1 MKPQVLALALA
12 FIAVG
17 AGPLLAAP
25 RAPTPRAAPFDAAIG
40 RAKAAMMADPQVALT
55 ASRQALTLAGSGGG
69 DAALRTATAQ
79 WLEAEALMRTGHTAS
94 AVPVIEQ
101 AIKVVAAREPK
112 GKLHGDLLLAQ
123 GDAMSERGDVR
134 KALEDYQAAFDI
146 YGAAGEARGQA
157 KALQNIGSIYQNAR
171 DYQRVL
177 KYYAQS
183 AETYKAD
190 PDLLVSA
197 LNNKADAFK
206 ELGRFDEAITAFRS
220 AIGVARRMGSPSLQA
235 SIYSNLASTE
245 VKAGRLAQADTDVQ
259 RGLALADASAPEERP
274 FLWGVAGE
282 IALQRSG
289 PQQARQWL
297 ERTFKGVDLKTT
309 TLKFR
314 DFHEV
319 AYQAYSQLGQDHLAL
334 QHLQAFKRL
343 EDDARDVATST
354 NAALMAARFDFAN
367 QDLKI
372 AKLKSGQLQRDVELG
387 RQRNTITTGL
397 LGGTALILVLL
408 TLGFLSIRKSRNE
421 VRAANV
427 NLRGSNQALEK
438 ALKAKTDFLAT
449 TSHEIRTPLNG
460 ILGMTQVLLAD
471 RKLEAGLKDKI
482 ALVHGA
488 GETMRALVDDIL
500 DLAKM
505 ETGNLTIERTDID
518 LKAIVDE
525 TGRLWSEKA
534 RGKGLAL
541 TVEVEDGL
549 QRIVEDGGRLRQVV
563 FNLMSN
569 AIKFT
574 DAGEVRLVARSERA
588 DAGERLMIEVHDTGI
603 GIPLERLEDI
613 FDSFSQV
620 DTSTTRQYGG
630 TGLGLAIC
638 RDLAEAMGGS
648 IGVSS
653 ELGKGSVFTVVLP
666 LRRGA
671 LGESQQAIALD
682 GERAR
687 TLSDCRLLIVEAN
700 PLAQSVL
707 RSTFAAKVRDL
718 EITASAEDAE
728 SALKLGVFDHVLADG
743 AALGAAEEERL
754 QGLRGLILADGPAVS
769 LMWPSPSDELTARL
783 LRSGPAQVLA
793 KPISPADLALA
804 LGRWFAAQT
813 DGQAPAAAGVTA
825 Y

>member
-1 MKPQVLALALA
+1 MKPHVLALALA
-12 FIAVG
+12 FTSVG
-17 AGPLLAAP
+17 ASPLLAAP
-25 RAPTPRAAPFDAAIG
+25 ARLAPTPTPYDAAIG
-40 RAKAAMMADPQVALT
+40 RAKSAMMGDPQAALT
-55 ASRQALTLAGSGGG
+55 ASRQALTLAQDSPG

-79 WLEAEALMRTGHTAS
+79 WLEAEALMRTGHAS
-94 AVPVIEQ
+94 DAVPVIAR
-101 AIKVVAAREPK
+101 AIKVAAEREPR
-112 GKLHGDLLLAQ
+112 GGLHGDLMSAE
-123 GDAMSERGDVR
+123 GDAMSELGDVQ
-134 KALEDYQAAFDI
+134 KALEDYQGAFDI
-146 YGAAGEARGQA
+146 YGAASDPRGQA
-157 KALQNIGSIYQNAR
+157 KALQNIGSIYQDAR
-171 DYQRVL
+171 DYPRVL

-183 AETYKAD
+183 AETFKAD
-190 PDLLVSA
+190 PAVLVSA

-206 ELGRFDEAITAFRS
+206 ELGRFDEAIAAFRS
-220 AIGVARRMGSPSLQA
+220 AIAVARQMGSSSLQA

-245 VKAGRLAQADTDVQ
+245 VKAGRLAQADIDVK
-259 RGLALADASAPEERP
+259 RGLELADAAAPEERP

-282 IALQRSG
+282 IALKRGSPG
-289 PQQARQWL
+289 QARQWL
-297 ERTFKGVDLKTT
+297 ERTFQGVDLKTT
-309 TLKFR
+309 TLPFR

-319 AYQAYSQLGQDHLAL
+319 AYQTYTQLGQDHLAL
-334 QHLQAFKRL
+334 MHLQAFKRL
-343 EDDARDVATST
+343 DDDARNVAAST

-387 RQRNTITTGL
+387 RQRNTITSGL

-408 TLGFLSIRKSRNE
+408 TFGFISIRRSRNE

-427 NLRGSNQALEK
+427 SLRGSNQALEK

-482 ALVHGA
+482 SLVHGA

-505 ETGNLTIERTDID
+505 ETGNLTIERADID

-534 RGKGLAL
+534 HSKGLVL

-549 QRIVEDGGRLRQVV
+549 HRIVEDGGRLRQIV

-574 DAGEVRLVARSERA
+574 DTGEVRLVARSERA
-588 DAGERLMIEVHDTGI
+588 DAGERLMIEVRDTGI
-603 GIPLERLEDI
+603 GIPRERQEDI

-648 IGVSS
+648 IGVAS
-653 ELGKGSVFTVVLP
+653 ELGHGSVFSVVLP
-666 LRRGA
+666 LRRGSA
-671 LGESQQAIALD
+671 IEDAEAADQGGARAGTLG
-682 GERAR
+682 
-687 TLSDCRLLIVEAN
+687 DCRLLIVEAN

-707 RSTFAAKVRDL
+707 RSTFAAKVREV
-718 EITASAEDAE
+718 EITASADEAE
-728 SALKLGVFDHVLADG
+728 EALRLGVFDHVLADG
-743 AALGAAEEERL
+743 AALGAEEEERL
-754 QGLRGLILADGPAVS
+754 QRLTGLAVAGGPAIS
-769 LMWPSPSDELTARL
+769 LMWPSPSADLKARL
-783 LRSGPAQVLA
+783 LQAGAAQVLA
-793 KPISPADLALA
+793 KPITPAELVLA
-804 LGRWFAAQT
+804 LGRWFAAET
-813 DGQAPAAAGVTA
+813 DGQPTAAAGVTA
-825 Y
+825 C

>member
-1 MKPQVLALALA
+1 MKPHVLALALA
-12 FIAVG
+12 FTSVG
-17 AGPLLAAP
+17 ASPLLAAS
-25 RAPTPRAAPFDAAIG
+25 PTPAPAPFDAAVG
-40 RAKAAMMADPQVALT
+40 RAKAAMMGDPQAALT
-55 ASRQALTLAGSGGG
+55 ASRQALTLAQGGTG

-79 WLEAEALMRTGHTAS
+79 WLEAEALMRTGHAAQ

-101 AIKVVAAREPK
+101 AIKVAAARAPK
-112 GKLHGDLLLAQ
+112 AKLHGDLLLVE
-123 GDAMSERGDVR
+123 GDAMSELGDVQ

-146 YGAAGEARGQA
+146 YGPANEPRGQA
-157 KALQNIGSIYQNAR
+157 KALQNIGSIYQDAR
-171 DYQRVL
+171 DYERVL

-190 PDLLVSA
+190 PKLLVSA

-206 ELGRFDEAITAFRS
+206 ELDRFDEAIAAFRS
-220 AIGVARRMGSPSLQA
+220 ALAVARQMGSPSLQA
-235 SIYSNLASTE
+235 FIYTNLASAE
-245 VKAGRLAQADTDVQ
+245 VKAGRLPQADADVQ
-259 RGLALADASAPEERP
+259 RGLALANAAAPEERP
-274 FLWGVAGE
+274 FLWGVAAE
-282 IALQRSG
+282 IALKRAA

-297 ERTFKGVDLKTT
+297 ERTFQGVDLQTT
-309 TLKFR
+309 TLQFR

-319 AYQAYSQLGQDHLAL
+319 AYRTYTQLGQDHLAL

-343 EDDARDVATST
+343 DDDARNVAAST

-387 RQRNTITTGL
+387 RQHNTITSGL

-408 TLGFLSIRKSRNE
+408 TFGFISIRRSRNE

-427 NLRGSNQALEK
+427 SLRGSNQALEK

-471 RKLEAGLKDKI
+471 RKLEPGLKDKI
-482 ALVHGA
+482 SLVHGA

-505 ETGNLTIERTDID
+505 ETGNLTIERADID

-534 RGKGLAL
+534 RSKGLVL
-541 TVEVEDGL
+541 VVEVEDGL
-549 QRIVEDGGRLRQVV
+549 HRIVEDGGRLRQIV

-574 DAGEVRLVARSERA
+574 DTGEVRLVARSERA
-588 DAGERLMIEVHDTGI
+588 DAGERLMIEVRDTGI
-603 GIPLERLEDI
+603 GIPRERQEDI

-648 IGVSS
+648 IGVES
-653 ELGKGSVFTVVLP
+653 ELGQGSVFSVVLP

-671 LGESQQAIALD
+671 AIEDAQAADPGGARAGTLG
-682 GERAR
+682 
-687 TLSDCRLLIVEAN
+687 DCRLLIVEAN

-707 RSTFAAKVRDL
+707 RSTFAAKVREL
-718 EITASAEDAE
+718 EITASADEAE
-728 SALKLGVFDHVLADG
+728 EALKLGVFDHVLADG
-743 AALGAAEEERL
+743 AALGAEEEERL
-754 QGLRGLILADGPAVS
+754 QRLSGLAVAGGPAIS
-769 LMWPSPSDELTARL
+769 LMWPSPSPDLKARL
-783 LRSGPAQVLA
+783 LHAGAAQVLA
-793 KPISPADLALA
+793 KPITPADLVLA
-804 LGRWFAAQT
+804 LGRWFAAET
-813 DGQAPAAAGVTA
+813 GGQPAAAAGVTA
-825 Y
+825 C